1 MGVAIIGFTSDFDVP
16 ADMRDTPPD
25 IGADEIVAVIA
36 PGTLQFSSTS
46 YTGTE
51 GATATITVS
60 RSAGSSGSVSVDY
73 ATSNGTA
80 TAGTCGTAGSDYQP
94 ASGTL
99 TFAEGVVSQTFTVSL
114 CADQVI
120 DPAETVALTLTN
132 PTGGA
137 TIGANNP
144 ATLTI
149 TDNPPGTL
157 QFSAASYSGN
167 EGTTAAIT
175 VSRVGGTSGAV
186 SVDYQPPTARRRPA
200 PAAVQAP
207 TIKRLPARS
216 AGWPANP
223 PRRLSPCSS
232 AAIQTSPK
240 GLKQCR

>member
-1 MGVAIIGFTSDFDVP
+1 MLGFLASDRTDLAGLQSGFGQNLNSKTNDPLFVGANDLHLQNSSTLLAMGVAIIGFTSDFDVP

-99 TFAEGVVSQTFTVSL
+99 TFAEGVV
-114 CADQVI
+114 
-120 DPAETVALTLTN
+120 
-132 PTGGA
+132 G
-137 TIGANNP
+137 
-144 ATLTI
+144 
-149 TDNPPGTL
+149 
-157 QFSAASYSGN
+157 
-167 EGTTAAIT
+167 
-175 VSRVGGTSGAV
+175 
-186 SVDYQPPTARRRPA
+186 
-200 PAAVQAP
+200 
-207 TIKRLPARS
+207 
-216 AGWPANP
+216 
-223 PRRLSPCSS
+223 
-232 AAIQTSPK
+232 
-240 GLKQCR
+240 